1 MSPLPSHVGTE
12 LCLSSTL
19 LFYISEPQFLHLQK
33 GYHIFLSAE
42 PKWGG
47 EEKGAVQ
54 VWVPDW
60 LGKREVLLGSSIDST
75 RITDLTEE

>member
-1 MSPLPSHVGTE
+1 MWAQSCVSAL
-12 LCLSSTL
+12 LCYFT
-19 LFYISEPQFLHLQK
+19 
-33 GYHIFLSAE
+33 FLSLSFFIC
-42 PKWGG
+42 KRGIIYSSLQNLSGGGG